1 MDYQFRNLGK
11 QCAGS
16 GRPLEPGE
24 ECISV
29 LAEQKGQIVRLDY
42 SASEWKGPPEGTIG
56 QWRSQVPHAVQV
68 NAAKVDPEI
77 LLQFFEQMVESAN
90 PTHAKLVYV
99 LALYLLQRRRL
110 RLEGSGEG
118 EDGNLTLELIGSRG
132 EGPYRI
138 RDQQLPEDE
147 VRVLQSELNR
157 QLAENWINTEAA

>member
-1 MDYQFRNLGK
+1 MDYQFRTLGK

-29 LAEQKGQIVRLDY
+29 LAEQKGQLVRLDY
-42 SASEWKGPPEGTIG
+42 AAAEWKGPPEGTVG
-56 QWRSQVPHAVQV
+56 HWRSQVPKAMQIS
-68 NAAKVDPEI
+68 AAKVDPEI
-77 LLQFFEQMVESAN
+77 LLQFFEQMVETAN
-90 PTHAKLVYV
+90 PAHDRLVYV

-110 RLEGSGEG
+110 RLEGSGDS
-118 EDGNLTLELIGSRG
+118 EDGSQTLELIGSRG

-138 RDQQLPEDE
+138 RDQQLPEEE

-157 QLAENWINTEAA
+157 QLAENRLNSDAA

>member
-11 QCAGS
+11 QCAAS

-29 LAEQKGQIVRLDY
+29 LAEQKGQLVRLDY
-42 SASEWKGPPEGTIG
+42 SAAAWQGPPEGAIG
-56 QWRSQVPHAVQV
+56 QWRSQVPQAVQV

-90 PTHAKLVYV
+90 PAHDRLVYV

-110 RLEGSGEG
+110 RLEGSGAMD
-118 EDGNLTLELIGSRG
+118 DGSPLLELIGSRG

-147 VRVLQSELNR
+147 VKLLQSELNR
-157 QLAENWINTEAA
+157 QLAENWLNSDAA